1 MNKYWQHFKT
11 ITKHRHKVMKLCF
24 KIGLYKQG
32 LLHDLSKYSSIEFFT
47 SAKYYQGTSSP
58 IDAEKKDK
66 GYSFAWLHHRGH
78 NPHHWEYWVDNFEP
92 KPIQTTGEFIP
103 SIPSKYSKRQ
113 TIHYTKYI
121 SIPEPIEIP
130 YNYLIEMI
138 CNMIAAGQTY
148 LGDKWNKES
157 PLEFYNKNK
166 ERMLLHDETRKQ
178 LEFLLEDMAK
188 FGLHSFITR
197 AKIRRKY

>member
-32 LLHDLSKYSSIEFFT
+32 LLHDLSKYSPIEFLT

-78 NPHHWEYWVDNFEP
+78 NPHHWEYWVDNFGP

-103 SIPSKYSKRQ
+103 NIPSKYSKRQ

-130 YNYLIEMI
+130 YKYLIEMV
-138 CNMIAAGQTY
+138 CDMIAAGQTY

-166 ERMLLHDETRKQ
+166 ERILLHDETRKQ